1 MVTRTHLE
9 IFRRGSTTYFT
20 STLFFPSAV
29 RDDVFVLYCF
39 VRTADDFVDA
49 VPQQAEA
56 FYAFCDAYRNALSGE
71 PAGDV
76 VIDRFVA
83 LVHRIGID
91 RAWVEAFLFSMA
103 SDLTRST
110 YATMADLDV
119 YLYGS
124 SEVIGLMMARVM
136 DLPEA
141 SYPAARALGK
151 AMQFINFI
159 RDIDEDLGLGRVYF
173 PQEDLNAFGL
183 ASLDAAEARA
193 RPEAFARFVAFE
205 IDRYLSW
212 QREAEAGFAFI
223 PPRLRIAV
231 QTASDMY
238 RWTAE
243 EIRRHPL
250 VVYERKVRP
259 SRSRIVARACASA
272 LAVHLPPAVS
282 TGDPE

>member
-20 STLFFPSAV
+20 STLFFPKAV
-29 RDDVFVLYCF
+29 RDDVFVLYSF
-39 VRTADDFVDA
+39 VRIADDFVDA
-49 VPQQAEA
+49 VPQQAEV

-76 VIDRFVA
+76 VIDRFVD

-91 RAWVEAFLFSMA
+91 PGWVEAFLFSME
-103 SDLTRST
+103 SDLSRSS

-136 DLPEA
+136 DLPPE

-173 PQEDLNAFGL
+173 PEEDLAAFGL
-183 ASLDAAEARA
+183 HTLDPGEARA
-193 RPEAFARFVAFE
+193 RPQAFARFIAHE
-205 IDRYLSW
+205 IDRYLAW
-212 QREAEAGFAFI
+212 QREAEAGFAYI

-243 EIRRHPL
+243 EIRRDPL
-250 VVYERKVRP
+250 KVYERKVKP
-259 SRSRIVARACASA
+259 SRGRIVVRACVAA
-272 LAVHLPPAVS
+272 LAAA
-282 TGDPE
+282 GDPE

>member
-20 STLFFPSAV
+20 STLFFPKAV
-29 RDDVFVLYCF
+29 RDDVFVLYSF

-49 VPQQAEA
+49 VPQQADA

-76 VIDRFVA
+76 VIDRFVD

-103 SDLTRST
+103 SDLSRSS
-110 YATMADLDV
+110 YATMAELDV

-124 SEVIGLMMARVM
+124 SEVIGLMMAQVM

-141 SYPAARALGK
+141 SHPAARALGK

-173 PQEDLNAFGL
+173 PEEDLAAFGL
-183 ASLDAAEARA
+183 HSLDPEEARA
-193 RPEAFARFVAFE
+193 RPQAFARFIALE
-205 IDRYLSW
+205 MDRYLAL
-212 QREAEAGFAFI
+212 QGEAEAGFGFI

-231 QTASDMY
+231 KTASDMY
-238 RWTAE
+238 RWTAD

-250 VVYERKVRP
+250 VVYERKVKP
-259 SRSRIVARACASA
+259 SRGRIVVRACAAA
-272 LAVHLPPAVS
+272 LAA

>member
-20 STLFFPSAV
+20 STLFFPKAV
-29 RDDVFVLYCF
+29 REDVFVLYSF
-39 VRTADDFVDA
+39 VRTADNFVDA
-49 VPQQAEA
+49 VPQQAAA
-56 FYAFCDAYRNALSGE
+56 FHAFCAAYRRALAGE

-76 VIDRFVA
+76 VIDRFVD
-83 LVHRIGID
+83 LVHRTEID
-91 RAWVEAFLFSMA
+91 PAWVEAFLFSMA
-103 SDLTRST
+103 RDLSTST
-110 YATMADLDV
+110 YATMAELDV

-136 DLPEA
+136 GLPDA

-173 PQEDLNAFGL
+173 PAEDLASFGL
-183 ASLDAAEARA
+183 ATLDPEEARA
-193 RPEAFARFVAFE
+193 RPQAFARFIAFE
-205 IDRYLSW
+205 IDRYLAW
-212 QREAEAGFAFI
+212 QREAEAGFPFI

-238 RWTAE
+238 RWTAA
-243 EIRRHPL
+243 EIRRDPF
-250 VVYERKVRP
+250 VVYRCKVKP
-259 SRSRIVARACASA
+259 SRRRIVARACASA
-272 LAVHLPPAVS
+272 LAVHLPPAV

>member
-20 STLFFPSAV
+20 STLFFPKVV
-29 RDDVFVLYCF
+29 RDDVFVLYSF
-39 VRTADDFVDA
+39 VRTADNFVDA
-49 VPQQAEA
+49 IPQQVEE
-56 FYAFCDAYRNALSGE
+56 FGAFCDAYRWALAGE

-76 VIDRFVA
+76 VIDRFVG

-91 RAWVEAFLFSMA
+91 PAWVEAFLFSMA
-103 SDLTRST
+103 RDLTKST
-110 YATMADLDV
+110 YATMAELDV

-136 DLPEA
+136 DLPDA

-173 PQEDLNAFGL
+173 PAEDLAAFGL
-183 ASLDAAEARA
+183 ASLDAAEARS

-205 IDRYLSW
+205 IDRYLAW
-212 QREAEAGFAFI
+212 QRQAEAGFPVI

-231 QTASDMY
+231 QTASEMY
-238 RWTAE
+238 RWTAD
-243 EIRRHPL
+243 EIRRDPF
-250 VVYERKVRP
+250 VVYRRKVKP
-259 SRSRIVARACASA
+259 SRGRIVARACAA
-272 LAVHLPPAVS
+272 TLAAV

>member
-29 RDDVFVLYCF
+29 RDDVFVLYSF

-56 FYAFCDAYRNALSGE
+56 FHAFCDAYRNALSGE

-76 VIDRFVA
+76 VIDRFVD

-91 RAWVEAFLFSMA
+91 PAWVEAFLFSME
-103 SDLTRST
+103 SDLSRSS

-141 SYPAARALGK
+141 SHPAARALGK

-173 PQEDLNAFGL
+173 PAEDLAAFGL
-183 ASLDAAEARA
+183 HTLDPAEARA
-193 RPEAFARFVAFE
+193 CPQAFARFIAFE
-205 IDRYLSW
+205 IDRYLAW
-212 QREAEAGFAFI
+212 QREAEAGFAHI

-238 RWTAE
+238 RWTAD
-243 EIRRHPL
+243 EIRRDPL
-250 VVYERKVRP
+250 VVYERKIKP
-259 SRSRIVARACASA
+259 SRGRIVVRACVAA
-272 LAVHLPPAVS
+272 LAA

>member
-20 STLFFPSAV
+20 STLFFPKAV
-29 RDDVFVLYCF
+29 RDDVFVLYSF

-49 VPQQAEA
+49 VPQQADA

-76 VIDRFVA
+76 VIDRFVD

-91 RAWVEAFLFSMA
+91 PGWVEAFLFSME
-103 SDLTRST
+103 SDLSRCT

-136 DLPEA
+136 ALPPE

-173 PQEDLNAFGL
+173 PEEDLAAFGL
-183 ASLDAAEARA
+183 TSLDPEEARA
-193 RPEAFARFVAFE
+193 RPQAFARFIALE
-205 IDRYLSW
+205 MDRYLAW
-212 QREAEAGFAFI
+212 QGEAEAGFAYI

-231 QTASDMY
+231 KTASDMY
-238 RWTAE
+238 RWTAD

-250 VVYERKVRP
+250 VVYERKVKP
-259 SRSRIVARACASA
+259 SRGRIVVRACAAA
-272 LAVHLPPAVS
+272 LVA
-282 TGDPE
+282 TGDTG